1 MAAIHFESH
10 PRAQVIGLARRQAR
24 TRRHNDAL
32 DALADAADWVRTGLR
47 EWRRRLRDR
56 ATLAQFD
63 DHALRDIGLT
73 RCEAEY
79 LINKPFW
86 RK

>member
-1 MAAIHFESH
+1 MAAIHFETR
-10 PRAQVIGLARRQAR
+10 PRAQVIGLARRQR
-24 TRRHNDAL
+24 TPAHADAL
-32 DALADAADWVRTGLR
+32 DALNDAAAWLMTGFR

-63 DHALRDIGLT
+63 DQALRDIGLT